1 MFLTDVL
8 SHSNAGYLDEQG
20 KFQTFFKDGVLCHF
34 VASMFSGLV
43 TTTASM
49 PVDIAKT
56 RSDFVTKKNSKN
68 MSSVNS
74 MRLLVASE
82 LGKI

>member
-8 SHSNAGYLDEQG
+8 SYSNAGYLDEQG

-56 RSDFVTKKNSKN
+56 RSDFVEKNPQKT
-68 MSSVNS
+68 V
-74 MRLLVASE
+74 
-82 LGKI
+82 